1 MGKGKA
7 IPQQQHLG
15 WQIPAFLGQILS
27 FSTHK
32 SRSWVAQIMTFS

>member
-15 WQIPAFLGQILS
+15 WQIPPFLGANFII
-27 FSTHK
+27 FNTHIK
-32 SRSWVAQIMTFS
+32 LL